1 MPFTVEY
8 SSPAHRAR
16 DTVALLR
23 KETPDF
29 IPPDL
34 CHCGH
39 RIHPTYIQL
48 TIVFGVFCRRKCTE
62 LDSWTSMN
70 WSANFFGNGQN
81 WIKKSLHQ
89 RSGSGI
95 AVLGPVRPLMA
106 DTLSKPTEHIWLRV
120 EQIIVPY
127 LAWYCWIVSAKCL
140 KLSNF
145 IAIIFAR

>member
-81 WIKKSLHQ
+81 WITKSLH
-89 RSGSGI
+89 
-95 AVLGPVRPLMA
+95 
-106 DTLSKPTEHIWLRV
+106 
-120 EQIIVPY
+120 
-127 LAWYCWIVSAKCL
+127 
-140 KLSNF
+140 
-145 IAIIFAR
+145 